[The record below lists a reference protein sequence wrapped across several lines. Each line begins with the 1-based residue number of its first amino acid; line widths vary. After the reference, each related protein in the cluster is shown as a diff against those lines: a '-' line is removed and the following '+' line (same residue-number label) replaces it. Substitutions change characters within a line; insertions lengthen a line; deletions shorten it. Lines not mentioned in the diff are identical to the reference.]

1 MIDQLFQFLT
11 RNLILPNGWYLD
23 ESDHNFT
30 ITLLATTNNV
40 IHAPNRNN
48 LTLIVLLLKALFLHR
63 DFFTLT
69 KTFIITIIFWCLYN
83 SFLPFPLGFALRAMR
98 SLICVCTENFGKQAT
113 LAVVQILIVFG
124 LFK

>member
-69 KTFIITIIFWCLYN
+69 KTFIITIIFSCLYN
-83 SFLPFPLGFALRAMR
+83 SFLPFPRLRFASNAISYMR
-98 SLICVCTENFGKQAT
+98 VYRKFWKASHFGGSPNSYS
-113 LAVVQILIVFG
+113 IWSI
-124 LFK
+124 